1 MLFPS
6 KGTPPALVIPGW
18 EASLS
23 GAQVKVKHLGVPAAD
38 PQEPGLE
45 LFSSGGFPSGQPGGW
60 HQNAED
66 CPLRTRGATGSL
78 KIADKVNTGC
88 NVHKLDYNL

>member
-1 MLFPS
+1 MLGADPQ
-6 KGTPPALVIPGW
+6 GPGW
-18 EASLS
+18 EFSWGGS
-23 GAQVKVKHLGVPAAD
+23 HSRQPA
-38 PQEPGLE
+38 GL
-45 LFSSGGFPSGQPGGW
+45 
-60 HQNAED
+60 HKNVAN